1 MSSSAHLPATVYTY
15 AMSLHSTSTADP
27 SKHGKPSHSVARHWI
42 IVSIAAILLHVLGLD
57 WANNNI
63 GVPLVHDENHPPIAM
78 VELKPPVLPAP
89 TAAVAPRSRPKPR
102 AQHRF
107 TPLPPP
113 VPAIN
118 SDSPPTPDASASI
131 EPGPVLAAAEPHVE
145 AASEVPANAPAQTTP
160 ADADKQ
166 TAKEEKSAPVQYRI
180 EFPPSAELKY
190 DVQQVPADGGH
201 PRYGSGMISW
211 HVGDGKYQVTGEA
224 DVLFFTL
231 LKFTSE
237 GGFDSYGIAPVL
249 YSEKRFR
256 RSETAT
262 HFNRDERNNISFSA
276 SSVSYPIKGGEQDLS
291 SVIWEL
297 TGIGRG
303 DREKFVPGAQ
313 IDLFVAGVR
322 DADIWS
328 ILVVGPEDI
337 DVGSGKTQA
346 WHVVRV
352 PRVGSYDKKI
362 DIWLAPQDQWYP
374 VKIRQTEKSGDYVD
388 MTMTSF
394 HPLPEADMR
403 QAVTR

>member
-1 MSSSAHLPATVYTY
+1 MSI
-15 AMSLHSTSTADP
+15 P
-27 SKHGKPSHSVARHWI
+27 SISKTDSKRHGKPYRPVARRWI
-42 IVSIAAILLHVLGLD
+42 IVSIAAVLLHVLALD
-57 WANNNI
+57 WANDKI
-63 GVPLVHDENHPPIAM
+63 GVPLLRDDNPQPIVM
-78 VELKPPVLPAP
+78 VQLKPPALPAP
-89 TAAVAPRSRPKPR
+89 TAVVAPQPKPR
-102 AQHRF
+102 PQHHF
-107 TPLPPP
+107 APLPAP
-113 VPAIN
+113 VPVMA
-118 SDSPPTPDASASI
+118 DSQPAPEATI
-131 EPGPVLAAAEPHVE
+131 EPGPVLMPAESNALATDDQPPV
-145 AASEVPANAPAQTTP
+145 NAPPPDPAPSDTARQTV
-160 ADADKQ
+160 
-166 TAKEEKSAPVQYRI
+166 KEEKPAPTQTQYRI

-211 HVGDGKYQVTGEA
+211 HMGDGKYQVTGEA

-276 SSVSYPIKGGEQDLS
+276 SSLSYPIKGGEQDLS

-394 HPLPEADMR
+394 HPLPAADMR
-403 QAVTR
+403 QAATR